1 MMKNPFRNMNPEYR
15 ITNSL
20 TLPEP
25 KTKLMSFKENLDKF
39 DLAARKA
46 GLDRKGKTVPY
57 TSSNGYM
64 HCLLNKEG
72 EFGIRLS
79 KEDQAKF
86 KAKYESGPL
95 MSHGATMRDYV
106 LVPDSL
112 LANTEEIAKWMLI
125 SLEHVNS
132 LPPKQ

>member
-1 MMKNPFRNMNPEYR
+1 MK
-15 ITNSL
+15 
-20 TLPEP
+20 
-25 KTKLMSFKENLDKF
+25 FKDNLAKF
-39 DLAARKA
+39 DMAAEA
-46 GLDRKGKTVPY
+46 TGLDRKGKTVPY

-86 KAKYESGPL
+86 KSGPL
-95 MSHGATMRDYV
+95 MSHGATIRDYV

>member
-1 MMKNPFRNMNPEYR
+1 MKFKDN
-15 ITNSL
+15 L
-20 TLPEP
+20 T
-25 KTKLMSFKENLDKF
+25 KF
-39 DLAARKA
+39 DMAAEA
-46 GLDRKGKTVPY
+46 TGLDCKGKTVPY

-64 HCLLNKEG
+64 HCLLNKKG
-72 EFGIRLS
+72 DFGIRLS
-79 KEDQAKF
+79 KEDQSKF
-86 KAKYESGPL
+86 KEEYESGPL

-106 LVPDSL
+106 LVPDNL

>member
-1 MMKNPFRNMNPEYR
+1 MK
-15 ITNSL
+15 
-20 TLPEP
+20 
-25 KTKLMSFKENLDKF
+25 FKDNLAKF
-39 DLAARKA
+39 DMAAEA
-46 GLDRKGKTVPY
+46 TGLDRKGKTVPY

-72 EFGIRLS
+72 EFGIHLS

-86 KAKYESGPL
+86 KAEYESGPL

-106 LVPDSL
+106 LVPDIL